1 MVNICRFVLAAT
13 FLFSGFVKL
22 NDPAGT
28 QYKIEDYGLVFGLS
42 SLLVYPFP
50 LLLAAILGVVEF
62 CLGAYM
68 CFGIYKKRS
77 TRTILAFMLFYT
89 PLTFYLALANP
100 ISDCGC
106 FGDVWVLTNW
116 QTFWKNLLLL
126 CAAWY
131 AVRNKHSI
139 VRFVTERNQWM
150 LSVYTSLYAMLFV
163 GIHFFHLPLIDFR
176 PYHIGADLLEKM
188 GESAQEEAQM
198 ETYFIME
205 KDGERKEFTL
215 ENYPDSTWTFVDS
228 RTETIGGEL
237 KEPEIADFQ
246 MRLVETG
253 QDITEALLRQDGY
266 KFLLVAPY
274 LEQADDGV
282 MDRIALLNDY
292 CAEHGYPLYCLTSS
306 GEEGITRWKNLTGS
320 EYPFCHSDAVVLKT
334 MVRSNPGL
342 MLLHGSTVVNK
353 WSSFFFPKEEE
364 LQGAL
369 EELPLAHPSQSGY
382 LMKIL
387 SAFLW
392 YCIPLLF
399 LTLADRLWVAFKLR
413 NLHKFGGNGN
423 KNTPIAQNGDGKETE
438 ETK

>member
-1 MVNICRFVLAAT
+1 MVNFCRFLLAAT

-22 NDPAGT
+22 NDPMGT
-28 QYKIEDYGLVFGLS
+28 QFKIEDYAQAFGLS
-42 SLLVYPFP
+42 ALLIYPFP
-50 LLLAAILGVVEF
+50 LLLSAILGVMEF
-62 CLGAYM
+62 CLGVYM

-77 TRTILAFMLFYT
+77 TRTILGFMLFYT
-89 PLTFYLALANP
+89 PLTFYLALTNP

-126 CAAWY
+126 GAAFY
-131 AVRNKHSI
+131 AVYNKHSI

-150 LSVYTSLYAMLFV
+150 LSVYTSLFAMLFV
-163 GIHFFHLPLIDFR
+163 AIQIFCLPLIDFR

-188 GESAQEEAQM
+188 GVSEQEDVQL
-198 ETYFIME
+198 ETYFILE
-205 KDGERKEFTL
+205 KDGVQKEFTL

-228 RTETIGGEL
+228 RTEVEGGEL
-237 KEPEIADFQ
+237 KEPEITDFQ

-253 QDITEALLRQDGY
+253 QDITEPLLMQEGY

-282 MDRIALLNDY
+282 LDRIATLNDY
-292 CAEHGYPLYCLTSS
+292 CTEHGYPLYCLTAS
-306 GEEGITRWKNLTGS
+306 GEEGISRWKNLTGS
-320 EYPFCHSDAVVLKT
+320 EYPFCHTDAVVLKT

-342 MLLHGSTVVNK
+342 MLLHGSKVVNK
-353 WSSFFFPKEEE
+353 WPSRFLPKEEE
-364 LQGAL
+364 LQGNL
-369 EELPLAHPSQSGY
+369 EELPLAHPNPSGY

-387 SAFLW
+387 TAVLW
-392 YCIPLLF
+392 YCLPLLF

-413 NLHKFGGNGN
+413 NLHKFGAVAEKTSQTLN
-423 KNTPIAQNGDGKETE
+423 DGERKKE
-438 ETK
+438 